1 MTKKK
6 NNNINKKSN
15 SHSEHENQF
24 DSSENFN
31 SDYYFDDIIKELGE
45 AGFYTETEDFNS
57 EDEPQILKKQEVF
70 SNNNIKEELF
80 GKLNL
85 VEKNLD
91 SKINSLREK
100 VKSFTNLVI
109 KDKNDSKKT
118 RKDLQNNLILSQ
130 NDNNENFN
138 KLLELFSDRI
148 AEDTV
153 KEKAFEELYSQL
165 DSYKKNFVDIT
176 IKPFLHDL
184 ILLYDRMN
192 NNIKHFTD
200 TPQKGEGKVSE
211 QEEQETNLL
220 AIMEMYKEELL
231 EIFSRNGIEK
241 IEGTQPGDKF
251 NPEKSNAIR
260 KEQHK
265 DEALDNTI
273 KEVIQEGFIRHGKIL
288 RPENVIIYK
297 K

>member
-6 NNNINKKSN
+6 NDSTDKKN
-15 SHSEHENQF
+15 SSHVEFENQF

-45 AGFYTETEDFNS
+45 AGFYTETEEFNS
-57 EDEPQILKKQEVF
+57 EDDSQILKKQDIF
-70 SNNNIKEELF
+70 KDNNIKKEIF
-80 GKLNL
+80 NKLNSM
-85 VEKNLD
+85 EKNLD

-109 KDKNDSKKT
+109 KDRNNSKKT
-118 RKDLQNNLILSQ
+118 QKDLQDKLLLLQ

-200 TPQKGEGKVSE
+200 TAQKDKKEIST
-211 QEEQETNLL
+211 QNEQETNLL

-231 EIFSRNGIEK
+231 EILSRNGIEK

-260 KEQHK
+260 KEQNK
-265 DEALDNTI
+265 NETLDNTI
-273 KEVIQEGFIRHGKIL
+273 KEVVQEGFKRHGKVL

>member
-45 AGFYTETEDFNS
+45 AGFYTENEEFSSDDDS
-57 EDEPQILKKQEVF
+57 QILKKQETF

-80 GKLNL
+80 SKLNS

-109 KDKNDSKKT
+109 KDKNNSKRT
-118 RKDLQNNLILSQ
+118 RKDLQNNLILFQ
-130 NDNNENFN
+130 NDNNENFG

-153 KEKAFEELYSQL
+153 KERAFEELYSQL

-200 TPQKGEGKVSE
+200 TPQKEGKKVS
-211 QEEQETNLL
+211 EQETNLL
-220 AIMEMYKEELL
+220 AMMEMNKEELL

-241 IEGTQPGDKF
+241 IDGTQPGDKF
-251 NPEKSNAIR
+251 NPEKSNAVR
-260 KEQHK
+260 KEQSE
-265 DEALDNTI
+265 DETLDNTI
-273 KEVIQEGFIRHGKIL
+273 KEVIQEGFMRHGKIL